1 MGVPLRR
8 SNVDTDQIIPAVFLK
23 RVTKSGFDDALFYAW
38 RRDPNF
44 VLNKPEYA
52 GKGQI
57 LVAGPEF
64 GIGSS
69 REHAVWALHDY
80 GFRVVIA
87 PSFADIFYGNTAK
100 NGVLAAIMPQE
111 SVELLWKL
119 LEEEPGRE
127 MTVSLETRTV
137 TCGDVTL
144 PFEVNDYVR
153 WRLMNGYDDIDLTL
167 QHEDD
172 IAAYEK
178 MRAEKFPFK
187 PKTIPAKHW
196 AEERIES
203 AREPEDAD
211 WTGPLAGSRHYFSPR
226 SACRAA
232 TAARPA
238 LSLAEGESII
248 AGPRPLALCLIEI
261 IGSLAFASDK
271 GLTGSRQ

>member
-1 MGVPLRR
+1 MEKLTVVTGTGVPLRR

-44 VLNKPEYA
+44 VLNQPAYKD
-52 GKGQI
+52 GKI
-57 LVAGPEF
+57 LVAGPDF

-80 GFRVVIA
+80 GFRVVIS
-87 PSFADIFYGNTAK
+87 PRFADIFYGNTAK

-119 LEEEPGRE
+119 LEEEPGRQ
-127 MTVSLETRTV
+127 MTVSLEDRTV

-144 PFEVNDYVR
+144 PFEVDDYVR

-172 IAAYEK
+172 IKAYEK
-178 MRAEKFPFK
+178 LRAEKFPFK
-187 PKTIPAKHW
+187 PTTIPAKHLP
-196 AEERIES
+196 EVPVES
-203 AREPEDAD
+203 ARPVNDSA
-211 WTGPLAGSRHYFSPR
+211 WAGPLADR
-226 SACRAA
+226 
-232 TAARPA
+232 
-238 LSLAEGESII
+238 
-248 AGPRPLALCLIEI
+248 
-261 IGSLAFASDK
+261 K
-271 GLTGSRQ
+271 

>member
-1 MGVPLRR
+1 MEKLTTLTGVAVPLRR

-23 RVTKSGFDDALFYAW
+23 RVKKTGFDDALFYAW
-38 RRDPNF
+38 RRDPEF
-44 VLNKPEYA
+44 VLNQPEYKQ
-52 GKGQI
+52 GKI
-57 LVAGPEF
+57 LVAGSDF

-87 PSFADIFYGNTAK
+87 SRFADIFYGNTAK

-119 LEEEPGRE
+119 LDEEPGRD
-127 MTVSLETRTV
+127 MTVSLEDRTV

-144 PFEVNDYVR
+144 PFEVNDYTR

-178 MRAEKFPFK
+178 MCAEKFPFK

-211 WTGPLAGSRHYFSPR
+211 WTGPLADRG
-226 SACRAA
+226 
-232 TAARPA
+232 
-238 LSLAEGESII
+238 II
-248 AGPRPLALCLIEI
+248 
-261 IGSLAFASDK
+261 
-271 GLTGSRQ
+271 

>member
-1 MGVPLRR
+1 MEKFIVHTGVGVPLRK

-23 RVTKSGFDDALFYAW
+23 RVKRTGFEDALFYAW
-38 RRDPNF
+38 RRNKDF
-44 VLNKPEYA
+44 ILNQEAYRQ
-52 GKGQI
+52 GSV
-57 LVAGPEF
+57 LVAGPDF

-80 GFRVVIA
+80 GFKCVIA
-87 PSFADIFYGNTAK
+87 PRFADIFYGNTAK

-127 MTVSLETRTV
+127 ITVDLETRTV

-144 PFEVNDYVR
+144 PFEVDDYVR

-172 IAAYEK
+172 IVAYEK

-187 PKTIPAKHW
+187 PSTLPAKHLP
-196 AEERIES
+196 EEAVSS
-203 AREPEDAD
+203 AREPDVD
-211 WTGPLAGSRHYFSPR
+211 WAGPLSD
-226 SACRAA
+226 RA
-232 TAARPA
+232 R
-238 LSLAEGESII
+238 
-248 AGPRPLALCLIEI
+248 
-261 IGSLAFASDK
+261 
-271 GLTGSRQ
+271 

>member
-1 MGVPLRR
+1 MEKLTTLTGVGVPLRR

-23 RVTKSGFDDALFYAW
+23 RVTKTGFDDALFYAW
-38 RRDPNF
+38 RRDPEF

-52 GKGQI
+52 KGQI

-119 LEEEPGRE
+119 LEEEPGIE
-127 MTVSLETRTV
+127 MTVSLEDRTV

-144 PFEVNDYVR
+144 PFEVGDYVR

-187 PKTIPAKHW
+187 PKTLPIRQEP
-196 AEERIES
+196 EQPIES
-203 AREPEDAD
+203 AREGEYPD
-211 WTGPLAGSRHYFSPR
+211 WQGPLADRG
-226 SACRAA
+226 
-232 TAARPA
+232 
-238 LSLAEGESII
+238 II
-248 AGPRPLALCLIEI
+248 
-261 IGSLAFASDK
+261 
-271 GLTGSRQ
+271 

>member
-1 MGVPLRR
+1 MEKLVKLTGVGVPLRR

-44 VLNKPEYA
+44 VLNRSEYA
-52 GKGQI
+52 PGRI
-57 LVAGPEF
+57 LVAGSEF

-119 LEEEPGRE
+119 LEEEPGRD
-127 MTVSLETRTV
+127 MTVDLEQRTV

-144 PFEVNDYVR
+144 PFEVGDYVR

-178 MRAEKFPFK
+178 MRAERFPFK

-196 AEERIES
+196 PEEPVVS
-203 AREPEDAD
+203 AREPENEGEWA
-211 WTGPLAGSRHYFSPR
+211 GPLALR
-226 SACRAA
+226 
-232 TAARPA
+232 
-238 LSLAEGESII
+238 
-248 AGPRPLALCLIEI
+248 
-261 IGSLAFASDK
+261 D
-271 GLTGSRQ
+271 

>member
-1 MGVPLRR
+1 MEKLTTLTGVGVPLRR

-44 VLNKPEYA
+44 VLNQPEYA

-119 LEEEPGRE
+119 LDEEPGRQ
-127 MTVSLETRTV
+127 MTVDLEQRTV

-144 PFEVNDYVR
+144 PFEVGDYVR

-167 QHEDD
+167 QHGTTSPPTRRC
-172 IAAYEK
+172 AP
-178 MRAEKFPFK
+178 R
-187 PKTIPAKHW
+187 
-196 AEERIES
+196 S
-203 AREPEDAD
+203 
-211 WTGPLAGSRHYFSPR
+211 SRSSPR
-226 SACRAA
+226 PS
-232 TAARPA
+232 PP
-238 LSLAEGESII
+238 SI
-248 AGPRPLALCLIEI
+248 GPRNP
-261 IGSLAFASDK
+261 SSPPASPK
-271 GLTGSRQ
+271 RATGRAR

>member
-1 MGVPLRR
+1 MEKLTTLTGVGVPLRR

-178 MRAEKFPFK
+178 MTGQGRWPIAALFSRDRPAE
-187 PKTIPAKHW
+187 
-196 AEERIES
+196 
-203 AREPEDAD
+203 
-211 WTGPLAGSRHYFSPR
+211 SPVGFQQ
-226 SACRAA
+226 ALCRAA

-238 LSLAEGESII
+238 LSLAERRVHNCR
-248 AGPRPLALCLIEI
+248 PRAV
-261 IGSLAFASDK
+261 GSVSD
-271 GLTGSRQ
+271 

>member
-1 MGVPLRR
+1 M
-8 SNVDTDQIIPAVFLK
+8 
-23 RVTKSGFDDALFYAW
+23 
-38 RRDPNF
+38 
-44 VLNKPEYA
+44 
-52 GKGQI
+52 
-57 LVAGPEF
+57 
-64 GIGSS
+64 
-69 REHAVWALHDY
+69 WALHDY

-196 AEERIES
+196 PEEKIES
-203 AREPEDAD
+203 AREPEDD
-211 WTGPLAGSRHYFSPR
+211 SWTGPLADRG
-226 SACRAA
+226 
-232 TAARPA
+232 
-238 LSLAEGESII
+238 II
-248 AGPRPLALCLIEI
+248 
-261 IGSLAFASDK
+261 
-271 GLTGSRQ
+271 